1 MNPGSPLHPIPPPA
15 QQHAELQDAP
25 FVVENVIKMLHTLH
39 SDFAKYNVA
48 DR

>member
-1 MNPGSPLHPIPPPA
+1 MNPASPQQPTPPGQP
-15 QQHAELQDAP
+15 HAELQDAP

-39 SDFAKYNVA
+39 SDFAKYSVA